1 MQGIHKVK
9 KKNLDCIPNTM
20 EHYISF
26 SMGKLQFI
34 DSFRYM
40 ASSLESLIH
49 NLDDMSFP
57 LLQDQFRNVCT
68 LEALLEE
75 VLPLLTQK
83 GHYPYAY
90 MDSFTKF
97 EETSLPPQDAFFND
111 LTQEPLTQEAYQQ
124 AQQVWE
130 KMGCQDMGD
139 DHNVYLT
146 TDTLLLEDVFE
157 NVRNICLATY
167 DLHSA
172 LY

>member
-20 EHYISF
+20 ERYISF

-34 DSFRYM
+34 DSYQYM
-40 ASSLESLIH
+40 ASSLESLVH
-49 NLDDMSFP
+49 NLDDTSSP

-124 AQQVWE
+124 A
-130 KMGCQDMGD
+130 
-139 DHNVYLT
+139 
-146 TDTLLLEDVFE
+146 
-157 NVRNICLATY
+157 
-167 DLHSA
+167 
-172 LY
+172 